1 MKARMRNNNAL
12 VDTNVLVYAID
23 EDSQFYERSHQ
34 FLFNPNYRLYN
45 SAKNLV
51 EFLTVVTRNP
61 AISLSTEDAL
71 SSVKDYEGVLKIL
84 YPSKTTFAKFKELLE
99 KYKLT
104 GLKIHDYEIASISL
118 ANKIEQIAT
127 FNVKDFEGIT
137 EIKLIKL

>member
-1 MKARMRNNNAL
+1 MNNNKAL

-23 EDSQFYERSHQ
+23 KDSQFFERSHQ
-34 FLFNPNYRLYN
+34 FLFNPNYRLYT
-45 SAKNLV
+45 STKNLL
-51 EFLTVVTRNP
+51 EFLAVVTRNP
-61 AISLSTEDAL
+61 NISLTTEDAL
-71 SSVKDYEGVLKIL
+71 SSVKDYERVLKIL
-84 YPSKTTFAKFKELLE
+84 YPSKSTFTKLKELLE
-99 KYKLT
+99 KYKPT